1 MIQLRGITWNH
12 SRGYLPMVATAQRF
26 SEARRFSELH
36 PDVEITWEKRSLQAF
51 GDYPLQ
57 KLVDKFDLLI
67 IDHPFVGY
75 AANHD
80 VLVPLEDF
88 LPSDFLAD
96 QAANGVG
103 KSHESY
109 SYSGHQ
115 WALATDAA
123 TPVASYRPDLLA
135 QHDLAIPKTWE
146 EVLELARHNLVI
158 VPAVAIDSLMNFYY
172 FCVSQGAEMFVG
184 ESLVAEE
191 VGVRGLEQLREL
203 VTLCPKECLE
213 RNPIKTY
220 EALSTGDYV
229 YCPFAYG
236 YSNYARDG
244 YAEHLLKFTNVISLS
259 EQPGQ
264 TTLGGTGLAIST
276 HCKHK
281 DVAAQ
286 YAQFVHN
293 SKIQQTL
300 YVENGGQPGHRSA
313 WLSEEVNRRSNHF
326 FSDTLPTLDNAYLRP
341 RYDGY
346 LHFQDLSG
354 PVVDE
359 YLKKGDNPKS
369 VLRTLQRIYAD
380 SLKGSDPLEYSL

>member
-26 SEARRFSELH
+26 LELH
-36 PDVEITWEKRSLQAF
+36 PDVEIIWEKRSLQAF

-75 AANHD
+75 AASHD
-80 VLVPLEDF
+80 VLVRLEDF
-88 LPSDFLAD
+88 LSSDFLAD
-96 QAANGVG
+96 QAANSVG

-109 SYSGHQ
+109 SYGGHQ

-135 QHDLAIPKTWE
+135 QHDLTIPKTWE

-158 VPAVAIDSLMNFYY
+158 VPAVATDSLMNFYY
-172 FCVSQGAEMFVG
+172 FCVSQGAKMFVG
-184 ESLVAEE
+184 ESLVDEE
-191 VGVRGLEQLREL
+191 MGVRGLEQLREL

-244 YAEHLLKFTNVISLS
+244 YAEHLLKFTNVVSLG

-264 TTLGGTGLAIST
+264 TTLGGTGLAIAT

-281 DVAAQ
+281 EVAAQ
-286 YAQFVHN
+286 YAQFVHEA
-293 SKIQQTL
+293 KIQQTL

-313 WLSEEVNRRSNHF
+313 WLSEEVNCRSSNF

-346 LHFQDLSG
+346 LHFQDTGG
-354 PVVDE
+354 PVVHE

-369 VLRTLQRIYAD
+369 ILRTLQKIYAD

>member
-26 SEARRFSELH
+26 SELH

-51 GDYPLQ
+51 GDYPIQ

-75 AANHD
+75 AASHD

-88 LPSDFLAD
+88 LPHDFLAD
-96 QAANGVG
+96 QAANSVG

-109 SYSGHQ
+109 SYGGHQ

-135 QHDLAIPKTWE
+135 QHDLTIPKTWD
-146 EVLELARHNLVI
+146 EVLELARHSLVI

-172 FCVSQGAEMFVG
+172 FCITQGAEMFVG
-184 ESLVAEE
+184 ETLVDEE
-191 VGVRGLEQLREL
+191 MGVRGLEQLREL

-244 YAEHLLKFTNVISLS
+244 YAEHLLKFTTVVSLG

-264 TTLGGTGLAIST
+264 TTLGGTGLAVST

-281 DVAAQ
+281 DVAAH
-286 YAQFVHN
+286 YAQVVHEAI
-293 SKIQQTL
+293 IQQTL

-313 WLSEEVNRRSNHF
+313 WLSEEVNRRTNHF
-326 FSDTLPTLDNAYLRP
+326 FSDTLLTLGNAYLRP

-346 LHFQDLSG
+346 LHFQDTSG
-354 PVVDE
+354 PVVHE
-359 YLKKGDNPKS
+359 YLKKGGNPKN
-369 VLRTLQRIYAD
+369 VLRTLQNIYAD
-380 SLKGSDPLEYSL
+380 SLKGSDAVEYSL